1 MINIKRRKVKAVY
14 HNAFCCPE
22 CGLELHKDNVVLTT
36 YPAQYCYYCDCGF
49 RTTSS
54 QTPGIEYEFEDE
66 KEPSVNSVKENSAI
80 HISRQ
85 CEIPEKFCPTCGE
98 KLDGEVMKVYNRTCF
113 LYDCPNGC
121 KLKSSEAY
129 VYTDEDVITYKI
141 EDEDLPSVQPERIA
155 QIFSPCLENGELDTL
170 KSFVHYIHTT
180 DPAIVE
186 NTSYAID
193 NFTVSTEEAIENI
206 LKPYSK
212 LLAQ

>member
-1 MINIKRRKVKAVY
+1 MLDIRRKKVKAIY
-14 HNAFCCPE
+14 FNAFHCPE
-22 CGLELHKDNVVLTT
+22 CGLELHRDNVVLTT

-66 KEPSVNSVKENSAI
+66 KEPSANSVKKNGAI
-80 HISRQ
+80 HIRRQ

-129 VYTDEDVITYKI
+129 VYTDENVITYKI
-141 EDEDLPSVQPERIA
+141 EEEDLPPAYPERI
-155 QIFSPCLENGELDTL
+155 IDTFCEIPLSELKL
-170 KSFVHYIHTT
+170 
-180 DPAIVE
+180 
-186 NTSYAID
+186 N
-193 NFTVSTEEAIENI
+193 NFATVSTEEAIENI
-206 LKPYSK
+206 KALQQTLSTMMERDISYV
-212 LLAQ
+212 